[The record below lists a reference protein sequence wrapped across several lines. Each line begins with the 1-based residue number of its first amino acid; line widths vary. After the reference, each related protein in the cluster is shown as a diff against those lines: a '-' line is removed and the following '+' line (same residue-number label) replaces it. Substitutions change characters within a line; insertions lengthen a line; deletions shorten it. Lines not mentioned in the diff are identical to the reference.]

1 MCHNPA
7 ILSSWKP
14 VIPIKL
20 SRHLHNS
27 NAVFLETVA
36 FHRGPR
42 TCHYHLSFDYLNDVP
57 LSTSFSLVS
66 TVMPALPSVSIAFH
80 GLPSRLLAG
89 PAATAVDIE
98 L

>member
-20 SRHLHNS
+20 SCHLHNS
-27 NAVFLETVA
+27 NSVFLETVA
-36 FHRGPR
+36 FHRGSENLSLP
-42 TCHYHLSFDYLNDVP
+42 LSFDYLNDVP

-89 PAATAVDIE
+89 LAATAVDIE